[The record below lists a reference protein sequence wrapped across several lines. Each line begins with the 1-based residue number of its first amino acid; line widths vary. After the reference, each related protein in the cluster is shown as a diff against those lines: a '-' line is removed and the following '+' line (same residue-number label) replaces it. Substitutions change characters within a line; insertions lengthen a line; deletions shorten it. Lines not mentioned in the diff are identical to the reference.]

1 MKRKLSFCF
10 ALVLLLSAV
19 CAPAALAVVD
29 SNPCISSYV
38 GYANAQADRVIR
50 FDFDVHGTDY
60 MDTIGASQLE
70 VYTSAGGYVRT
81 YYATNPMYEEF
92 MMSTDSSYHAGYILF
107 RGEAG
112 VSYYAVITFTAT
124 KDGVTGTETYTTSS
138 ATATA

>member
-29 SNPCISSYV
+29 SNPCISSYYGTSV
-38 GYANAQADRVIR
+38 AQADRVIC
-50 FDFDVHGTDY
+50 FEFDVLGTST

-70 VYTSAGGYVRT
+70 VYTSTGGYVRT

-92 MMSTDSSYHAGYILF
+92 MMSTDNYYHSGYILF